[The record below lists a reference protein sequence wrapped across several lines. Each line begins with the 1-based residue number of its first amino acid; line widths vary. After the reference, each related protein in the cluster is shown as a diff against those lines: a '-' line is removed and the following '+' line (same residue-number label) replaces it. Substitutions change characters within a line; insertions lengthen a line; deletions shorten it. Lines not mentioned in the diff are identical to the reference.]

1 MSLVINNNSLASRTA
16 SGLSTSYAQL
26 AKSTQRLSSGLRINS
41 AADDAAGLAIRELMR
56 SDITAMKQGIRNAND
71 AISMLQTTDGALA
84 IIDEKLIRMKELAE
98 QAATGTYNSVQR
110 AMIDSE
116 FQQMASEI
124 DRIARATD
132 FNGIKLLDGNYSTTS
147 TASTQGTATST
158 DGTTTYDIN
167 TPIDLENGT
176 SSRTAQAT
184 ALEPVI
190 NSGSDLI
197 SPENYEGTTTV
208 TVTNTNTVNRTT
220 SLGNVTI
227 SVEVTGSTTGLP
239 DNLDVYYNGSTWA
252 IATAGYTETSDIDD
266 YNNIANYYMT
276 GTNAIYL
283 NIGGNSHASIY
294 LTASNLSN
302 VTGYN
307 NAVNVPLVTGE
318 IPQYNYKIT
327 YANGSTLEGIV
338 GETGSAITNTWSNN
352 SAEFTIDLGN
362 GNEISQ
368 TVSLSGTRNAYTIKN
383 FTITLNVA
391 KQSSSDSG
399 GSDSTS
405 VSEDIPD
412 NVVKI
417 HFGSGNDSAED
428 YYYINKSDAT
438 TSGLGLSGVSIETQ
452 ENAQKALVTIKDAIV
467 KKDNIRAYYGAMQN
481 RLENTMSNL
490 TTQSEN
496 LQTAESRISDIDI
509 AKEMTNFVKNQI
521 LTQAAVAMLSQANV
535 MPQMAMRLIG

>member
-1 MSLVINNNSLASRTA
+1 
-16 SGLSTSYAQL
+16 
-26 AKSTQRLSSGLRINS
+26 
-41 AADDAAGLAIRELMR
+41 
-56 SDITAMKQGIRNAND
+56 
-71 AISMLQTTDGALA
+71 
-84 IIDEKLIRMKELAE
+84 
-98 QAATGTYNSVQR
+98 
-110 AMIDSE
+110 
-116 FQQMASEI
+116 
-124 DRIARATD
+124 
-132 FNGIKLLDGNYSTTS
+132 
-147 TASTQGTATST
+147 
-158 DGTTTYDIN
+158 
-167 TPIDLENGT
+167 
-176 SSRTAQAT
+176 
-184 ALEPVI
+184 
-190 NSGSDLI
+190 
-197 SPENYEGTTTV
+197 
-208 TVTNTNTVNRTT
+208 
-220 SLGNVTI
+220 
-227 SVEVTGSTTGLP
+227 
-239 DNLDVYYNGSTWA
+239 
-252 IATAGYTETSDIDD
+252 
-266 YNNIANYYMT
+266 MT